1 MNLLCLMLQI
11 MLHQIINGQRRCW
24 VVWIQLYLG
33 DQKTGQATKIRC
45 KFDLDID
52 DFTKLVKAEVPNYLN
67 TVDPIHLVVYP
78 PGTPLDALHDN
89 DRLRCGGPVPGGR
102 TDEQPLVMVIAP
114 TLPLQRNSALGTM
127 TSRQTFVNASA
138 ERSATFYYET
148 SKNIMEI
155 AKKTMDKMIDLWKDH
170 EECEQETRQDI
181 QEDDEAQSV
190 EINK

>member
-1 MNLLCLMLQI
+1 
-11 MLHQIINGQRRCW
+11 
-24 VVWIQLYLG
+24 
-33 DQKTGQATKIRC
+33 
-45 KFDLDID
+45 
-52 DFTKLVKAEVPNYLN
+52 
-67 TVDPIHLVVYP
+67 VVYP

-89 DRLRCGGPVPGGR
+89 DCLRCGGPVPGGR

-114 TLPLQRNSALGTM
+114 TRPLQRNSALGTM

-155 AKKTMDKMIDLWKDH
+155 AKKTMDKMIDLWRDH

-181 QEDDEAQSV
+181 QEEDEAQSV